1 MGKHLVFVGG
11 GHAHLTAL
19 KNLSTFT
26 RRGHSVTLVSAS
38 PHHYY
43 SGMGPGM
50 LSGIYHAP
58 EVRFHIKKMAEDRG
72 AAFIEDKVVKID
84 PAGHLL
90 SLRSGGKVA
99 YDVVSFN
106 TGSEVPVGSI
116 ADSKQDNIVAV
127 KPVVNL
133 LQAKHVIS
141 EAIRKGVTWK
151 YVVIGG
157 GPAGVE
163 VCSNLWRL
171 LNVNRG
177 EGKIV
182 LIAGERL
189 MPGAPEK
196 VRRLALESLSG
207 RGVEIVEG
215 SFVKS
220 VGQGS
225 LMLTDGRTFEFDL
238 AFVAIGIRPAPMFA
252 ESGLPTG
259 PDGGLLVN
267 AHLRSVAYR
276 DIFGGGDCASLE
288 GYTLAKVGVYAVRE
302 NPILFHNLKVALEGG
317 KMMSFSP
324 QTHYL
329 LIFNMGNGRGIFWK
343 KDWVWDGRLAFLLKD
358 YIDRRFMKMF
368 QVSGEREEEMQE
380 RDTAG

>member
-1 MGKHLVFVGG
+1 MGRHLVFVGG

-19 KNLSTFT
+19 KNLSAFVT
-26 RRGHSVTLVSAS
+26 RGHAVTLISAS
-38 PHHYY
+38 PYHYY

-50 LSGIYHAP
+50 LSGTYHPSEA
-58 EVRFHIKKMAEDRG
+58 RFHVRKMAEDRG

-84 PAGHLL
+84 PIGHLL
-90 SLRSGGKVA
+90 FLRSGGTVG

-116 ADSKQDNIVAV
+116 ASSPQDNLVAV

-133 LQAKHVIS
+133 LKAKHAIS
-141 EAIRKGVTWK
+141 RAIKAGTTWK
-151 YVVIGG
+151 YIVVGG

-163 VCSNLWRL
+163 VCANLWRL
-171 LNVNRG
+171 LDVNG
-177 EGKIV
+177 GKGKIM

-196 VRRLALESLSG
+196 VRSLALESLAG

-220 VGQGS
+220 VEQGS
-225 LMLTDGRTFEFDL
+225 VTLTDGRTFDFDL
-238 AFVAIGIRPAPMFA
+238 GFIAIGIRPAAMFA
-252 ESGLPTG
+252 DSGLPIG

-267 AHLRSVAYR
+267 AHLRSVAHA
-276 DIFGGGDCASLE
+276 DIFGGGDCASLQ
-288 GYTLAKVGVYAVRE
+288 GQTLAKVGVYAVRE

-317 KMMSFSP
+317 EMMRFSP
-324 QTHYL
+324 QPHYL

-343 KDWVWDGRLAFLLKD
+343 KEWVWDGRLAFLLKD
-358 YIDRRFMKMF
+358 YIDRRFMKTF
-368 QVSGEREEEMQE
+368 QVSGEREEKTE
-380 RDTAG
+380 

>member
-26 RRGHSVTLVSAS
+26 ERGHSVTLVSAS
-38 PHHYY
+38 PYHYY

-50 LSGIYHAP
+50 LSGIYHAS
-58 EVRFHIKKMAEDRG
+58 EVRFHVKKMAEDRG
-72 AAFIEDKVVKID
+72 AAFIEDNVVKID
-84 PAGHLL
+84 PVGHLL
-90 SLRSGGKVA
+90 SLRSGGNVA
-99 YDVVSFN
+99 YDIVSFN

-116 ADSKQDNIVAV
+116 ASSEQDNVVAV

-133 LQAKHVIS
+133 LKARHLIS
-141 EAIRKGVTWK
+141 EAVRGGVAWN
-151 YVVIGG
+151 YIVVGG

-171 LNVNRG
+171 LSVNRG
-177 EGKIV
+177 QGRIV

-220 VGQGS
+220 VGQGNM
-225 LMLTDGRTFEFDL
+225 MLTNGRTFEFDL

-267 AHLRSVAYR
+267 AHLQSVAHR

-288 GYTLAKVGVYAVRE
+288 GHALAKVGVYAVRE
-302 NPILFHNLKVALEGG
+302 NPILFHNLKVALDGG
-317 KMMSFSP
+317 EMMRFSP

-343 KDWVWDGRLAFLLKD
+343 KDWVWSGRLAFQLKD
-358 YIDRRFMKMF
+358 YIDRRFMRMF
-368 QVSGEREEEMQE
+368 QVSGERNEKTE
-380 RDTAG
+380 

>member
-1 MGKHLVFVGG
+1 MSKHLVFVGG

-19 KNLSTFT
+19 KNLSAFSK
-26 RRGHSVTLVSAS
+26 RGHTVTLISAS
-38 PHHYY
+38 PYHYY

-50 LSGIYHAP
+50 LAGTYHPSEA
-58 EVRFHIKKMAEDRG
+58 RFHIKKMAEDRG
-72 AAFIEDKVVKID
+72 AAFIEDNVVKID
-84 PAGHLL
+84 PVGHLL
-90 SLRSGGKVA
+90 FLRSGGNVP

-116 ADSKQDNIVAV
+116 ASSPQDNLVAV

-133 LQAKHVIS
+133 LRARRTIT
-141 EAIRKGVTWK
+141 EAIKAGATWK
-151 YVVIGG
+151 YIVVGG

-171 LNVNRG
+171 LDVNGGR
-177 EGKIV
+177 GKII

-196 VRRLALESLSG
+196 VRSLALESLAG

-220 VGQGS
+220 LEQGS
-225 LMLTDGRTFEFDL
+225 VTLTDGRRVDFDL
-238 AFVAIGIRPAPMFA
+238 VFVAIGIRPSAMFA
-252 ESGLPTG
+252 DSGLPTG

-267 AHLRSVAYR
+267 AHLRSVGHP
-276 DIFGGGDCASLE
+276 DIFGGGDCISLE
-288 GYTLAKVGVYAVRE
+288 GHTLAKVGVYAVRE
-302 NPILFHNLKVALEGG
+302 NPILFHNLNVALEGG
-317 KMMSFSP
+317 EMMRFSP
-324 QTHYL
+324 QSHYL

-343 KDWVWDGRLAFLLKD
+343 KEWVWDGRLAFLLKD
-358 YIDRRFMKMF
+358 YIDRRFMRTF
-368 QVSGEREEEMQE
+368 QVSGEREEKIQE
-380 RDTAG
+380 RDTTG